1 VPTHFLNNGTKRKL
15 FRLSLRTRVR
25 RDALKQARKWAVK
38 MDELASRF
46 FASPRDF
53 GKAMELLMAYRKQ
66 ESNNNWAS
74 VESFL
79 MELGEDEEHLLQVAI
94 DFDGVKKLEND
105 AVTQENSF
113 LKEAIEFLKSKQ
125 SVSSAQSSNARFDPN
140 APLLS
145 DLIEAYMKD
154 VSVGWDAKH
163 FEGNDRDL
171 RPRLESIVEIIGDKP
186 CDTITREERVC

>member
-1 VPTHFLNNGTKRKL
+1 
-15 FRLSLRTRVR
+15 
-25 RDALKQARKWAVK
+25 
-38 MDELASRF
+38 
-46 FASPRDF
+46 
-53 GKAMELLMAYRKQ
+53 MAYRKQ